1 MSTIPSTPKAGAH
14 DEGQS
19 SPSQPVSSTANIEGE
34 ESPVGRAPTQPDNW
48 KGNPDYFQQG
58 QKAGQ
63 LKPRAR
69 GKAGTESPACVRPLD
84 TNSLKATERVID
96 EKPVEQ
102 LDKKA
107 LKAEK
112 KLVEAKVAAK
122 FVMRIL
128 DTLTGWIS
136 KGSYG
141 ENFSEPQR
149 KERNK
154 YRAELEKDWEDYLI
168 TLDIPMHPAIVA
180 IMGSMLYVA
189 PAFETVAGQA
199 RTQSIKEKLISGIVG
214 RMFGGKK

>member
-1 MSTIPSTPKAGAH
+1 MI
-14 DEGQS
+14 
-19 SPSQPVSSTANIEGE
+19 
-34 ESPVGRAPTQPDNW
+34 
-48 KGNPDYFQQG
+48 
-58 QKAGQ
+58 
-63 LKPRAR
+63 
-69 GKAGTESPACVRPLD
+69 RPLNTD
-84 TNSLKATERVID
+84 SLKATERAVD
-96 EKPVEQ
+96 EKPAEQ

-141 ENFSEPQR
+141 ENFSESQR

-154 YRAELEKDWEDYLI
+154 YRSELEKDWEDYLI

-189 PAFETVAGQA
+189 PAFETPAGQA
-199 RTQSIKEKLISGIVG
+199 RTQSLKEKMIAGVVG
-214 RMFGGKK
+214 RMFGVKK